1 MSLGTGSKGG
11 DCCPAGDL
19 RLDESLAA
27 AMGGRSYCKAEEIT
41 REALLAWAVA
51 SGAAVPVALARV
63 TVQRSDGASFEV
75 AVEEG
80 KGCVVEVKRE
90 VEKVEG
96 VSASLCDLFLLSE
109 GSGSGDEGE
118 GEGEGSTSD
127 SGSRLSDDAKVVDGW
142 LLALI
147 VRGTHQ
153 QQ

>member
-1 MSLGTGSKGG
+1 MKGG
-11 DCCPAGDL
+11 GSPTGDL

-27 AMGGRSYCKAEEIT
+27 AMGGRTYCKAEEIT

-80 KGCVVEVKRE
+80 KGRVLEVKRE
-90 VEKVEG
+90 VEKVKG

-109 GSGSGDEGE
+109 GSGSGDEGDR
-118 GEGEGSTSD
+118 EGEGSTSD
-127 SGSRLSDDAKVVDGW
+127 GTRPLSDDAKVEDGW

>member
-1 MSLGTGSKGG
+1 MSLGKGGKGG

-27 AMGGRSYCKAEEIT
+27 AMGGRTYCKSEELT

-63 TVQRSDGASFEV
+63 TVQRADGARFEV
-75 AVEEG
+75 AVEDGE
-80 KGCVVEVKRE
+80 GCVMDVKRE

-109 GSGSGDEGE
+109 GSGSGDEGDR
-118 GEGEGSTSD
+118 EGEGSTSD
-127 SGSRLSDDAKVVDGW
+127 SGSPLCDDAKVEDGW

-147 VRGTHQ
+147 VRGTRQ